1 MSIAIVLSIS
11 GQAWARDASGNLRE
25 LRVGDALQEGETVV
39 TSNGGDVQLDF
50 GDNLD
55 PTLIEGGEQVVMTQE
70 LGADQSVDASEF
82 AALDEDLEALLA
94 ALDDESIDLLDVL
107 DATAAG
113 AGPGG
118 AADGGHSF
126 VRLARIAEDVDP
138 LIFNFGLNDL
148 GGPPEEQGGAF
159 LLAETEVEEPEVPVV
174 IAPTAESFDATLL
187 DIETLNEPGSV
198 ASGILPFTF
207 GSGSGGTVT
216 FAAMDGV
223 VLQVGGETLT
233 FSWNAGTSTLQ
244 AVSEARGI
252 TIFSIEINP
261 STGAFTV
268 TQVNSLLH
276 GEGMDEALAS
286 LVYTVSSSSGSA
298 TGTLQLTIVDDAP
311 RALDDSAN
319 TGEDTPVTVNV
330 MANDTGGAD
339 GATLTA
345 ASLRNPSQGTLSF
358 AANGQVTF
366 TPAPG
371 FEGDAVIDYTIT
383 DADGDTASATLT
395 VTVAPDSVPVIA
407 INADSDNVDEAGL
420 PNGSAAG
427 DGSHVTSGTFN
438 LDTGNDGLA
447 SLVINGVN
455 VTAGGTVQGSHGSLV
470 VTLVDGSYSWTYTLD
485 GATDGD
491 TTSDS
496 FTLVVTD
503 SDGSTATDS
512 FTVDIVDDVP
522 VARDDT
528 ASTGEDTPITV
539 NVMANDTAGAD
550 GATLTAASLRNP
562 SQGTLSFAANG
573 QVTFT
578 PAPGFEGDA
587 VIDYT
592 ITDADGDT
600 ASATLTV
607 TVAPDSV
614 PVIAISAD
622 SDSVAEAGLPNGS
635 AAGDGSHVTSGT
647 FNLDTGNDG
656 LASLVINGVNVTGG
670 GTVTGSH
677 GSLVVTPGAGGSYS
691 WTYTLTGPTSGDTT
705 SDSFT
710 LVVTDSDGST
720 ATDSFTV
727 DIVDDVPVAR
737 DDTASTGE
745 DTPITVNVMAND
757 TAGADGAT
765 LTAASLRN
773 PSQGTLSFAANGQVT
788 FTPAPG
794 FEGDAVID
802 YTITDADGDTASAT
816 LTVTVAPDSVPVIAI
831 NADSDSVD
839 EAGLPNGSAAG
850 DGSHVTSGTFNLDTG
865 NDGLASLVING
876 VNVTG
881 GGTVTGSHGSLV
893 VTPGAGGSY
902 SWTYTLNGATSGDT
916 TSDSFTLV
924 VTDSDGSTATD
935 SFTVDIVDDVPVAA
949 NDNGGTVTE
958 DAAVNELSGNVLV
971 NDSFGADGPVG
982 GTASVSWN
990 VSAEELAEI
999 GKYGT
1004 LVLNTDGSWSFTLD
1018 NSLAAVQALNA
1029 SDLLNFNL
1037 GYTITDADG
1046 DTASATLSL
1055 AIQGAND
1062 SAQVTVNVSGADS
1075 TVHEAG
1081 LTSEADTRESASG
1094 SFQVAAT
1101 DGITS
1106 VTVGGQSF
1114 TLAQLQGF
1122 TAASPSVGIVT
1133 SMGMLYLTGYS
1144 GSATAGTVSY
1154 TYTLSEAQAHGA
1166 PGSSTDGTLI
1176 DSVALGVSGV
1186 GGSSGGANLSIAV
1199 IDDAPVLNVT
1209 NAVSLNAIGVSFTGT
1224 LADIGADF
1232 PGSVTLSGTPPAGLT
1247 SGGKAVT
1254 YQLSAGGS
1262 VLTATAGGQAVF
1274 KLTAHPD
1281 GTYTYEQFQP
1291 LDLAILNSNLQ
1302 GSVGASGPQLAYF
1315 IYEDGTFGSNASA
1328 KAWSVKITGSGNV
1341 NPSTQG
1347 MGIGNNLFETGE
1359 KMRLDFDNEG
1369 ASGTVNLAY
1378 VAKIGINGLDGSETV
1393 AYTVKLSDGTSL
1405 TGIATS
1411 ASLVDGS
1418 LFITASPGTYID
1430 YVDLVAG
1437 HSTSVRITSIST
1449 FTLDDGVPK
1458 NLEFG
1463 FTATD
1468 ADGDSVT
1475 GSLSVTVQNSN
1486 ELSGNAD
1493 DNIIAGGA
1501 GAQTLSGGA
1510 GNDTLIGGAGN
1521 DTLIGGDGDD
1531 VFQWNFGDQG
1541 TTSAPAIDTVKDFG
1555 HGEDVLDLA
1564 DLLQNEGVETIDSFI
1579 VAAQQGSDTV
1589 LYINHEGGINVD
1601 GSNATQVIVLENY
1614 SMGEVSSADFLQ
1626 EMLENGQ
1633 LHIDQ

>member
-1 MSIAIVLSIS
+1 MSIATVLSIS

-55 PTLIEGGEQVVMTQE
+55 PTLIQGGEQVVMSSE
-70 LGADQSVDASEF
+70 LNADQPAEASDF

-94 ALDDESIDLLDVL
+94 ALDDDAIDLLDVL

-113 AGPGG
+113 AGGGG

-126 VRLARIAEDVDP
+126 VRLARIAEDVNP
-138 LIFNFGLNDL
+138 LAFNFGLNDL
-148 GGPPEEQGGAF
+148 GGLPEEQGGAF

-174 IAPTAESFDATLL
+174 IAPTAESFEATLL

-198 ASGILPFTF
+198 ASGVLPFTF
-207 GSGSGGTVT
+207 GTGSGGTVT

-233 FSWNAGTSTLQ
+233 FSWNAGTNTLQ
-244 AVSEARGI
+244 AVSEAREI

-261 STGAFTV
+261 TTGAFTV

-298 TGTLQLTIVDDAP
+298 TGTLQLTFVDDAP
-311 RALDDSAN
+311 LALDDTAS

-330 MANDTGGAD
+330 MANDTG
-339 GATLTA
+339 
-345 ASLRNPSQGTLSF
+345 
-358 AANGQVTF
+358 
-366 TPAPG
+366 
-371 FEGDAVIDYTIT
+371 
-383 DADGDTASATLT
+383 
-395 VTVAPDSVPVIA
+395 
-407 INADSDNVDEAGL
+407 
-420 PNGSAAG
+420 
-427 DGSHVTSGTFN
+427 
-438 LDTGNDGLA
+438 
-447 SLVINGVN
+447 
-455 VTAGGTVQGSHGSLV
+455 
-470 VTLVDGSYSWTYTLD
+470 
-485 GATDGD
+485 
-491 TTSDS
+491 
-496 FTLVVTD
+496 
-503 SDGSTATDS
+503 
-512 FTVDIVDDVP
+512 
-522 VARDDT
+522 
-528 ASTGEDTPITV
+528 
-539 NVMANDTAGAD
+539 GAD

-635 AAGDGSHVTSGT
+635 AAGDGSHVTQGT
-647 FNLDTGNDG
+647 FNIDTGNDG
-656 LASLVINGVNVTGG
+656 LASLVINGVNVTAG

-677 GSLVVTPGAGGSYS
+677 GSLVVTPGSGGSYS
-691 WTYTLTGPTSGDTT
+691 WTYTLSGPTSGDTT

-745 DTPITVNVMAND
+745 DTPVTVNVMAND
-757 TAGADGAT
+757 TGGADGAT

-831 NADSDSVD
+831 SADSDSVA

-850 DGSHVTSGTFNLDTG
+850 DGSHVTQGTFNIDTG

-876 VNVTG
+876 VNVTA

-893 VTPGAGGSY
+893 VTPGSGGSY
-902 SWTYTLNGATSGDT
+902 SWTYTLSGPTSGDI

-935 SFTVDIVDDVPVAA
+935 SFTVDIVDDVPVARD
-949 NDNGGTVTE
+949 DNGGTVTE
-958 DAAVNELSGNVLV
+958 DAVENELSGNVLG

-982 GTASVSWN
+982 STASVVWN
-990 VSAEELAEI
+990 VSAEQLAELS
-999 GKYGT
+999 KYGT

-1018 NSLAAVQALNA
+1018 NSLAAVQGLNA

-1046 DTASATLSL
+1046 DTASATLSF

-1094 SFQVAAT
+1094 SFQVTAS
-1101 DGITS
+1101 DGIAS

-1133 SMGMLYLTGYS
+1133 SMGTLYLTDYS

-1166 PGSSTDGTLI
+1166 PGSSTDGTLT
-1176 DSVALGVSGV
+1176 DSVALSVSGV
-1186 GGSSGGANLSIAV
+1186 GGSSGSANLSIAI
-1199 IDDAPVLNVT
+1199 IDDVPVLNVT

-1262 VLTATAGGQAVF
+1262 VLTATAGGQEVF

-1302 GSVGASGPQLAYF
+1302 GSVGASGPQPAYF
-1315 IYEDGTFGSNASA
+1315 IYEDGTFGSNANA
-1328 KAWSVKITGSGNV
+1328 KPWSVKITGSRDV

-1347 MGIGNNLFETGE
+1347 MGIHNNQFDTGE
-1359 KMRLDFDNEG
+1359 TMRLDFDNEG
-1369 ASGTVNLAY
+1369 ISGTVNLAY

-1430 YVDLVAG
+1430 YVDLAAG
-1437 HSTSVRITSIST
+1437 HNTSVRITAIST

-1475 GSLSVTVQNSN
+1475 GSLNVTVQNSN
-1486 ELSGNAD
+1486 SLSGNAD
-1493 DNIIAGGA
+1493 DNIVAGGA

-1521 DTLIGGDGDD
+1521 DTLFGGDGDD

-1555 HGEDVLDLA
+1555 LGEDVLDLA
-1564 DLLQNEGVETIDSFI
+1564 DLLQNESVEDIDNFI
-1579 VAAQQGSDTV
+1579 FAAQEGANTV
-1589 LYINHEGGINVD
+1589 LYVNHDGGIGTD
-1601 GSNATQVIVLENY
+1601 GSNATQVIVLENF
-1614 SMGEVSSADFLQ
+1614 SMDGASSTVFLQ
-1626 EMLENGQ
+1626 EMLDNGQ
-1633 LHIDQ
+1633 LQIDQ